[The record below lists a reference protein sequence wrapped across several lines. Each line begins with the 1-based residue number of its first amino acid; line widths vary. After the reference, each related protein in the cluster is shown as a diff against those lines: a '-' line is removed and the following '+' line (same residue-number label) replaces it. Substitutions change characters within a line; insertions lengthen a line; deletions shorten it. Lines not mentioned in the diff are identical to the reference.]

1 MAFYVIAAI
10 GIFVVMWLLV
20 PKRRLRSWGSLAE
33 RPKQNKTGFQLP
45 KIGFLD
51 ARKFTEEA
59 RRIGLDLPGTLYLY
73 GSMLLGALI
82 GAIFQTPLTTIVGGF
97 SGAFIVWIW
106 LQGQRERYQEKI
118 EAQTEQMIQT
128 VAIVYGLNR
137 NLAQA
142 LEEAYRDADEPL
154 KGMLGRFVQEYRAG
168 RPLKECL
175 EEMEKQL
182 PVAGFKMFSSV
193 LQVVERSGGD
203 AAETMKNVADIV
215 NKNRFLRQ
223 ELKSELAS
231 VKQENRINV
240 ALGLLILIIF
250 RFMITDQYMMLAN
263 NILGQILIGG
273 MLTYMVYSIYQ
284 VNKLTRI

>member
-33 RPKQNKTGFQLP
+33 KPKREKAKFQLP

-51 ARKFTEEA
+51 ARQFTEEA
-59 RRIGLDLPGTLYLY
+59 RKIGLDLPGTIYLY
-73 GSMLLGALI
+73 GSILTGALI
-82 GAIFQTPLTTIVGGF
+82 GAIFQTPLTIIVGGF

-106 LQGQRERYQEKI
+106 LQGQREKYQEKI

-137 NLAQA
+137 NLPLA
-142 LEEAYRDADEPL
+142 LEEAYKEADEPL
-154 KGMLGRFVQEYRAG
+154 KGMLGRLVEEYRTG
-168 RPLKECL
+168 KPLKECL
-175 EEMEKQL
+175 DEMGKQL

-203 AAETMKNVADIV
+203 ATETMKNVADIV
-215 NKNRFLRQ
+215 NKNRFLRE
-223 ELKSELAS
+223 ELRSELAS
-231 VKQENRINV
+231 VKQEVLINV
-240 ALGLLILIIF
+240 ALGLLTLLIL
-250 RFMITDQYMMLAN
+250 RFTITEQYMMLASN
-263 NILGQILIGG
+263 VFGQILIGG

-284 VNKLTRI
+284 VNKLTKI

>member
-1 MAFYVIAAI
+1 
-10 GIFVVMWLLV
+10 
-20 PKRRLRSWGSLAE
+20 
-33 RPKQNKTGFQLP
+33 
-45 KIGFLD
+45 
-51 ARKFTEEA
+51 
-59 RRIGLDLPGTLYLY
+59 YLY

-182 PVAGFKMFSSV
+182 PVACFKMFSSV